1 MSKISIFVLLTGLVT
16 GIAGI
21 AFFLNEMNSE
31 QSEISITSI
40 SESINS
46 DKNISSEGIT
56 MRGDWEL
63 TVSDPDGSN
72 PYVYNFQNTIN
83 AGAFDVI
90 SRGLLPDDHKLKG
103 ALSGYS
109 IKIYDLYKIS
119 NGGTMYHP
127 ICEIGFSYEDV
138 VGSFLIVEPTL
149 NDNPASY
156 PFYSGVTL
164 GSSCLVKELE
174 DVAIEGLTGD
184 EIERVV
190 VSAIYTVDPK
200 GSKTM
205 STTRKEIFASKNWV
219 DDPMAVVSAGQMIS
233 LNVNFTFE

>member
-21 AFFLNEMNSE
+21 AFFLYEMNSE

-72 PYVYNFQNTIN
+72 PFVYNFQNKIH
-83 AGAFDVI
+83 AAAFDVI
-90 SRGLLPDDHKLKG
+90 SRGLLPDDHELKG
-103 ALSGYS
+103 ALSAYS
-109 IKIYDLYKIS
+109 IRIFDKYKTPQGFFQ
-119 NGGTMYHP
+119 NHP

-149 NDNPASY
+149 DETKSDD
-156 PFYSGVTL
+156 FYSGVTL
-164 GSSCLVKELE
+164 ASSCLVKELK
-174 DVAIEGLTGD
+174 DVSSEPGLTGG
-184 EIERVV
+184 EIEKVE
-190 VSAIYTVDPK
+190 VSAIYTSLPDAE
-200 GSKTM
+200 SAY
-205 STTRKEIFASKNWV
+205 RKEMFASKEWLE
-219 DDPMAVVSAGQMIS
+219 DPIAVVSAGQMIS

>member
-1 MSKISIFVLLTGLVT
+1 
-16 GIAGI
+16 
-21 AFFLNEMNSE
+21 
-31 QSEISITSI
+31 
-40 SESINS
+40 
-46 DKNISSEGIT
+46 

-90 SRGLLPDDHKLKG
+90 SRGLLPDDHELKG
-103 ALSGYS
+103 ALSAYS
-109 IKIYDLYKIS
+109 IRIFDKYKAPQGHFQ
-119 NGGTMYHP
+119 NHT

-149 NDNPASY
+149 DETKSDT
-156 PFYSGVTL
+156 FYSGVTL

>member
-90 SRGLLPDDHKLKG
+90 SRGLLPDDHELKG
-103 ALSGYS
+103 ALSAYS
-109 IKIYDLYKIS
+109 IRIFDKYKVPQGFFQ
-119 NGGTMYHP
+119 NHT
-127 ICEIGFSYEDV
+127 ICEMGFSYEDV

-149 NDNPASY
+149 DETKSDT
-156 PFYSGVTL
+156 FYSGVTL
-164 GSSCLVKELE
+164 ASSCLVKELK
-174 DVAIEGLTGD
+174 DVSSEPGLTGG
-184 EIERVV
+184 EIEKVE
-190 VSAIYTVDPK
+190 VSAIYTSLPDAQWAY
-200 GSKTM
+200 
-205 STTRKEIFASKNWV
+205 RKEDFASQEWLE
-219 DDPMAVVSAGQMIS
+219 DPIALVSAGQMIS

>member
-21 AFFLNEMNSE
+21 AFFLYEMNSE

-72 PYVYNFQNTIN
+72 PSVYNFQNKIH
-83 AGAFDVI
+83 AAAFDVI
-90 SRGLLPDDHKLKG
+90 SRGLLPDDHELKG
-103 ALSGYS
+103 ALSAYS
-109 IKIYDLYKIS
+109 IRIFDKYKVPQGFFQ
-119 NGGTMYHP
+119 NHT

-149 NDNPASY
+149 DETKSDT
-156 PFYSGVTL
+156 FYSGVTL
-164 GSSCLVKELE
+164 ASSCLVKELE

-200 GSKTM
+200 GSKT
-205 STTRKEIFASKNWV
+205 KEIFASKNWV

>member
-21 AFFLNEMNSE
+21 AFFLYEMNSE
-31 QSEISITSI
+31 QSEISITSL

-72 PYVYNFQNTIN
+72 PFVYNFQNKIH
-83 AGAFDVI
+83 AAAFDVI
-90 SRGLLPDDHKLKG
+90 SRGLLPDDHELKG
-103 ALSGYS
+103 ALSAYS
-109 IKIYDLYKIS
+109 IRIFDKYKVPQGFFQ
-119 NGGTMYHP
+119 NHT

-149 NDNPASY
+149 DETKSDT
-156 PFYSGVTL
+156 FYSGVTL
-164 GSSCLVKELE
+164 ASSCLVKELK
-174 DVAIEGLTGD
+174 DVSSEPGLTGG
-184 EIERVV
+184 EIEKVE
-190 VSAIYTVDPK
+190 VSAIYTSLPDAQWAY
-200 GSKTM
+200 
-205 STTRKEIFASKNWV
+205 RKEDFASQEWLE
-219 DDPMAVVSAGQMIS
+219 DPIALVSAGQMIS

>member
-21 AFFLNEMNSE
+21 AFFLYEMNSE
-31 QSEISITSI
+31 QSEISITSL

-72 PYVYNFQNTIN
+72 PYVYNFQNKIH
-83 AGAFDVI
+83 AAAFDVI
-90 SRGLLPDDHKLKG
+90 SRGLLPDDHELKG
-103 ALSGYS
+103 ALSAYS
-109 IKIYDLYKIS
+109 IRIFDKYKVPQGFFQ
-119 NGGTMYHP
+119 NHT

-149 NDNPASY
+149 DETKSDT
-156 PFYSGVTL
+156 FYSGVTL
-164 GSSCLVKELE
+164 ASSCLVKELK
-174 DVAIEGLTGD
+174 DVSSEPGLTGG
-184 EIERVV
+184 EIEKVE
-190 VSAIYTVDPK
+190 VSAIYTSLPDAQWAY
-200 GSKTM
+200 
-205 STTRKEIFASKNWV
+205 RKEDFASQEWLE
-219 DDPMAVVSAGQMIS
+219 DPIALVSAGQMIS